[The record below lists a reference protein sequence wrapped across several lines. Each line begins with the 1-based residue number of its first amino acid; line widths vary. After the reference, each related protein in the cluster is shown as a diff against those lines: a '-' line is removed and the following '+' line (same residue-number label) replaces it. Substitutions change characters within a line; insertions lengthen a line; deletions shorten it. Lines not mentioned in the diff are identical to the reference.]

1 MIRMF
6 KSILSVMKN
15 VNADTHLWCVSVL
28 AGAILLCISFFV
40 DPAQRQLVAVDS
52 EDAQTIATANVIEY
66 GSVLGDLFRG
76 EDADDENKE
85 EIVVDQLSV
94 TEVRENALLYSIDEI
109 YADVSNDDSDDEVF
123 VTTEG
128 SVDMSAQYS
137 AEAVDELERLVQCE
151 ASTEDLDGRILVAN
165 VVLNRIDTG
174 IWGDDLMSVICSP
187 GQFDPVD
194 NGAYKN
200 VVVDSVTKNAV
211 LSALGGEDLSKGA
224 IYFQKSNAKV
234 WGNKK
239 YLFRHGS
246 HSFYK

>member
-1 MIRMF
+1 MIRLL
-6 KSILSVMKN
+6 KGILSVMKN
-15 VNADTHLWCVSVL
+15 VNADTHLWCISVL

-52 EDAQTIATANVIEY
+52 EDVQKIATANVIEY
-66 GSVLGDLFRG
+66 SSVLGALFQS
-76 EDADDENKE
+76 EDADEEVD

-94 TEVRENALLYSIDEI
+94 AEVRENALLYSIDEI
-109 YADVSNDDSDDEVF
+109 YADVSSDSSKDDLL
-123 VTTEG
+123 VTPAA

-137 AEAVDELERLVQCE
+137 AEAVDELERLVQSE
-151 ASTEDLDGRILVAN
+151 AATEDLDGRILVAN

-174 IWGDDLMSVICSP
+174 IWGDDLQSVISSP
-187 GQFDPVD
+187 GQFEPVD
-194 NGAYKN
+194 NGAYKS

-239 YLFRHGS
+239 FLFRHGS
-246 HSFYK
+246 HSFYN